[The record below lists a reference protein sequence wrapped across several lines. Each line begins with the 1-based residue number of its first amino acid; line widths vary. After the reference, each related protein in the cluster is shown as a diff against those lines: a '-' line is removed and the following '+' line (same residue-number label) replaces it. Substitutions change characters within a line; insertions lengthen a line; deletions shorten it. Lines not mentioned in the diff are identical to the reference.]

1 MVEMMLMT
9 MIQRP
14 SLSYKRNEKSS
25 FTINKLDNCRLR
37 FLHKPNGLTLAKRA
51 IIYHLWLLTRLTM
64 ILLLINLQ
72 NRNRKWKQ
80 FRFMNYHKSPLEL
93 ITVQHLTDAHQILYI
108 SILQFRLFYPASA
121 NASCNVQMYICTA

>member
-25 FTINKLDNCRLR
+25 FAINKLDNCR
-37 FLHKPNGLTLAKRA
+37 FLHKPNGLTLAKRT
-51 IIYHLWLLTRLTM
+51 IIYHLGLLTRLTM

-72 NRNRKWKQ
+72 NHNRKWKQ
-80 FRFMNYHKSPLEL
+80 FRFMNYYKSPLEL

-108 SILQFRLFYPASA
+108 SILQSRLFYPASA